1 MNDDQQPSGNPWLK
15 SLLIWSGIFLALLMA
30 VSLFGSPAET
40 AGTQIRYSD
49 FRAKVVEGSV
59 DEVQVSE
66 DRIAGKYKNGEAF
79 TTVPIPNDTSLP
91 QLLQDKGVKYAGAA
105 KAEMGVLQY
114 ILIQALP
121 FMLILGVAFFALRQV
136 QKGGGSG
143 AMGFGKSK
151 AKLLTERQGR
161 VTFDDVAGIDEA
173 REELE
178 EIVEFLKDPHRFS
191 KLGGQIP
198 KGALLV
204 GSPGTGK
211 TLLAR
216 AIAGEAGMPFFTISG
231 LHRHIALTALAYTFL
246 EIERQRTK
254 GDSMLSIG
262 AVREAVTEVVVFMLF
277 ALGEKFA
284 TRAAAFIR
292 DPPKI

>member
-59 DEVQVSE
+59 AEVQVSE

-91 QLLQDKGVKYAGAA
+91 QLLQDNGVKYAGAA

-121 FMLILGVAFFALRQV
+121 FMLIMGVAFFALRQV
-136 QKGGGSG
+136 QKGGGAGG

-151 AKLLTERQGR
+151 AKLLTEKQGR
-161 VTFDDVAGIDEA
+161 VTFADVAGIDEA

-216 AIAGEAGMPFFTISG
+216 AIAGRQACHSSPFPARISS
-231 LHRHIALTALAYTFL
+231 RCSSALAPAAYATCSNRPRKTRPASSSSTKSTQSAATAVMAWA
-246 EIERQRTK
+246 IRTT
-254 GDSMLSIG
+254 SAS
-262 AVREAVTEVVVFMLF
+262 R
-277 ALGEKFA
+277 
-284 TRAAAFIR
+284 R
-292 DPPKI
+292 